1 MCLFGGPI
9 VRVYS
14 LGFLE
19 RLQSQDIERSTPKI
33 RTEDTGV
40 LYLFCL
46 GVGSFLIVSGYQ
58 SLVPFSDKGGP
69 L

>member
-40 LYLFCL
+40 
-46 GVGSFLIVSGYQ
+46 SGYQ